1 MHIKYTL
8 LYITY
13 IHCIHIHVHINAC
26 ISTCTYNRYIIYVYI
41 YNLMN
46 INIYKDMKTQARKRI
61 DMHMSILL
69 QSMNEW
75 MKQNVIILWW
85 LMTQRG

>member
-1 MHIKYTL
+1 
-8 LYITY
+8 
-13 IHCIHIHVHINAC
+13 
-26 ISTCTYNRYIIYVYI
+26 
-41 YNLMN
+41 MN